1 MAFHKNYSNYFR
13 AFLVKDSKDLF
24 LIANILNGQ
33 QYRLVFLKG
42 QILGPLLLLYIN
54 DPPENLESSAKL
66 FADDTSLFSI
76 VYNLSESVNLL
87 NDDLKKI
94 TEWAFK

>member
-1 MAFHKNYSNYFR
+1 MAFHKNYSNCFR

-66 FADDTSLFSI
+66 FANDTSLFSI

-87 NDDLKKI
+87 NGDLKKI